1 LEGGKGAW
9 PRQWVLDIAWA
20 LPTTSLIQSID
31 PWATATIVNSQGRK
45 HRGKKSRMDK
55 GEKRPTI
62 LVLVWSDAAFP
73 RSPIGVTIVHHWH
86 RKVLNV

>member
-31 PWATATIVNSQGRK
+31 PWATVTIVNRK
-45 HRGKKSRMDK
+45 RRGKAMDK
-55 GEKRPTI
+55 GEKRPTMPA
-62 LVLVWSDAAFP
+62 LVRTDRQPFQDP
-73 RSPIGVTIVHHWH
+73 
-86 RKVLNV
+86 N